1 MGVILSDRIYR
12 LTKGHMKKL
21 SVYHFPIKYLIVQFL
36 DQLMFHLGYVKNLS
50 IYPYTSFCI
59 HWALYRG
66 DNGSLSFC
74 NKVYVKT

>member
-36 DQLMFHLGYVKNLS
+36 DQLMFHLGYVK
-50 IYPYTSFCI
+50 TSVFI
-59 HWALYRG
+59 PTQAFAFIEHFTEEIMAL
-66 DNGSLSFC
+66 
-74 NKVYVKT
+74 